1 MNRSVNNMRLLLVV
15 SSVLL
20 LLALTGCWSSHEIE
34 ELGFAVGLAYDKGK
48 ETDVE
53 REIEAK
59 GGGYQKKNL
68 VTSTFQFVKPQ
79 SSSGG
84 GKGGGSQPKPYT
96 NISETGDSLHQSI
109 REVALRRE
117 RPIIFHH
124 TKVIVVSAKLAR
136 TYSLKQLLDVFIR
149 DNEMRPSCLVL
160 ISKGRASETLKSK
173 EEGEIPAFRLS
184 GISDN
189 EYRSSRILPPMP
201 LAKLP
206 GKIQSGASFL
216 LPNVISVNGEV
227 KFAGAAVI
235 KGKTKKLRGFLNE
248 NELEG
253 LMWVTAKGKSGLV
266 RSFDEETGKPV
277 MYEVKS
283 MKSKIQPHVKG
294 DSISFDVDIQ
304 SEGRLSEK
312 RIASGKPFENKF
324 LKSVEKATEQEVK
337 RLVKQAL
344 KKTQKQY
351 KVDVAGFGNRLKIK
365 YPKVWKKVEKDWDK
379 TFSKVPIKYNVK
391 ITIQDYGTE
400 GS

>member
-1 MNRSVNNMRLLLVV
+1 MNRSVNNVRFLFVV

-34 ELGFAVGLAYDKGK
+34 ELGFAVGLAFDKGK
-48 ETDVE
+48 ETNVE
-53 REIEAK
+53 RDIEEQ

-68 VTSTFQFVKPQ
+68 VTSTYQFVTPQ
-79 SSSGG
+79 ASSGG
-84 GKGGGSQPKPYT
+84 GKGGISQQKPYT

-109 REVALRRE
+109 REVALRRQ

-124 TKVIVVSAKLAR
+124 TKVIVVSESLAR
-136 TYSLKQLLDVFIR
+136 MYSLKQLLDIYIR
-149 DNEMRPSCLVL
+149 DNEMRPNCLVL

-173 EEGEIPAFRLS
+173 EKGEIPAFLLL
-184 GISDN
+184 GIADN
-189 EYRSSRILPPMP
+189 QYRSSRILPPMP

-206 GKIQSGASFL
+206 GKIRSGASFL

-253 LMWVTAKGKSGLV
+253 LTWLTGKGKSGLV
-266 RSFDEETGKPV
+266 KSFDEKTGKPI

-294 DSISFDVDIQ
+294 DNISFDVDIQ
-304 SEGRLSEK
+304 SEGRLSENWVT
-312 RIASGKPFENKF
+312 SGKPFENKF
-324 LKSVEKATEQEVK
+324 LKSVEKAAKQEVK
-337 RLVKQAL
+337 RLVKHTL
-344 KKTQKQY
+344 KKTQKEYQ
-351 KVDVAGFGNRLKIK
+351 VDVAGFGNRLRIE
-365 YPKVWKKVEKDWDK
+365 YPKVWEKVEKDWDK
-379 TFSKVPIKYNVK
+379 TFSEIPIKYSIK
-391 ITIQDYGTE
+391 LTIQDYGTE

>member
-1 MNRSVNNMRLLLVV
+1 MNRSVNNVRLLLAL

-34 ELGFAVGLAYDKGK
+34 EQGFAVGLAFDKGK
-48 ETDVE
+48 ETKVE
-53 REIEAK
+53 KEIEEH
-59 GGGYQKKNL
+59 GGGYRKRNL
-68 VTSTFQFVKPQ
+68 ITSTYQFVK
-79 SSSGG
+79 SELSGK
-84 GKGGGSQPKPYT
+84 GKGGGGQQKAYT

-109 REVALRRE
+109 REVALRRP

-124 TKVIVVSAKLAR
+124 TKVIVVSANLAR
-136 TYSLKQLLDVFIR
+136 TYSLKELLDIYIR

-160 ISKGRASETLKSK
+160 ISKGRASETLKSR
-173 EEGEIPAFRLS
+173 EAGEIPAFLLI
-184 GISDN
+184 GIGDN
-189 EYRSSRILPPMP
+189 QYRSSRILPPVP

-206 GKIQSGASFL
+206 GKIESGSSFL

-253 LMWVTAKGKSGLV
+253 LTWITGKGKSGLV
-266 RSFDEETGKPV
+266 KSFDEKTGKPIL
-277 MYEVKS
+277 YEVKS

-294 DSISFDVDIQ
+294 NNISFDVNIQ
-304 SEGRLSEK
+304 SEGRLSENWV
-312 RIASGKPFENKF
+312 ASGEPFENKF
-324 LKSVEKATEQEVK
+324 LKSVEKSTKQEVN
-337 RLVKQAL
+337 RLVKHTL
-344 KKTQKQY
+344 KKIQKEYQ
-351 KVDVAGFGNRLKIK
+351 VDVAGFGNRLKIE

-379 TFSKVPIKYNVK
+379 TFSKIPIKYNVK

-400 GS
+400 GT